1 MTRAFRIGQ
10 RNGLVYRRMWHSS
23 LFLSFLQPLLFL
35 TAMGIG
41 LGRMIDR
48 GGAALPGGITYLEFL
63 GPGLLAATCM
73 QTASFESSF
82 PITGKM
88 TWRRNYEAIAA
99 TPVGVA
105 DIVAG
110 ELAWIVVRLTTIA
123 VAFTLMLLA
132 FGAVHTVWMLA
143 AIPAAVLTGLAFS
156 APVMAYAG
164 MIKSGGN
171 FNAVFRFIITPL
183 FLFSGVFFPITQLPS
198 PLQTAAAFTPL
209 YHGVALT
216 RGLALDTLTW
226 PAALVHVLYLVG
238 LVAIGM
244 AAAVWTFSRK
254 LRA

>member
-1 MTRAFRIGQ
+1 MTRAFRIVQ
-10 RNGLVYRRMWHSS
+10 RNGLVYRHMWHSS

-48 GGAALPGGITYLEFL
+48 GGAALPGGISYLEFL

-99 TPVGVA
+99 TPVSVA
-105 DIVAG
+105 DIVVG
-110 ELAWIVVRLTTIA
+110 ELAWIAVRLTTVA
-123 VAFTLMLLA
+123 LAFTLILLA
-132 FGAVHTVWMLA
+132 FRAVHSAQVLV

-164 MIKSGGN
+164 MLRSGAN
-171 FNAVFRFIITPL
+171 FNWVFRFVITPL
-183 FLFSGVFFPITQLPS
+183 FLFSGVFFPITRLP
-198 PLQTAAAFTPL
+198 PALQTTAAFTPL
-209 YHGVALT
+209 FHGVALT

-226 PAALVHVLYLVG
+226 RAAVVHVAYLLVV
-238 LVAIGM
+238 VAIGT

-254 LRA
+254 LRT